1 MAQDALNQYQKQNG
15 LSETATLD
23 QATTHS
29 LLETGGFVGSS
40 TPPSSRVP
48 ASRSGRCAR
57 RILKA
62 SELSLLI

>member
-1 MAQDALNQYQKQNG
+1 MAQDALNQYQRQNG

-29 LLETGGFVGSS
+29 LLETGGFAGSS
-40 TPPSSRVP
+40 MPPSSRVP

-57 RILKA
+57 RIVKA